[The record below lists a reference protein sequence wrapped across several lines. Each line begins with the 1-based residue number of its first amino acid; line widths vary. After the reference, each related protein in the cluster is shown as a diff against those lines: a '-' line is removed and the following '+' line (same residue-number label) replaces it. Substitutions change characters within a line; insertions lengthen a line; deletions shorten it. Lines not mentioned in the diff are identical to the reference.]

1 MNSSL
6 PVLRYCRPTGRKINP
21 FLDDILVKLNT
32 DQTLK
37 IPTHVSADW
46 LDKDEY
52 QSDLILITRH
62 DIDQTT
68 RSNESKLRVEVSKL
82 QKEKKEIGEKLTR
95 LIIQSLKIIR
105 R

>member
-52 QSDLILITRH
+52 
-62 DIDQTT
+62 
-68 RSNESKLRVEVSKL
+68 
-82 QKEKKEIGEKLTR
+82 
-95 LIIQSLKIIR
+95 
-105 R
+105 